1 MGLLYFLFFSGSH
14 PSIST
19 QIQTPSG
26 SAEGLSASARRS
38 HQRRRGSLG
47 LMKAEVGGS
56 FGLRRRRRRAAGCQ
70 VGARGAICR
79 PRPTFT
85 NQDGEAHRSGRRRT
99 RANASDRWLML
110 ASATEVTVTDLQSE
124 IYRIRTILFWLRDR
138 HGDIW
143 RPLAS
148 SLTLAQT
155 QLMISR

>member
-1 MGLLYFLFFSGSH
+1 MGLFYFFFFSGSH

-19 QIQTPSG
+19 KIQTPSG
-26 SAEGLSASARRS
+26 SAQGLSANAQRS

-47 LMKAEVGGS
+47 LMKAKVGGR

-70 VGARGAICR
+70 VGSRGAICR
-79 PRPTFT
+79 LRPTFT
-85 NQDGEAHRSGRRRT
+85 NQDGEAHRSGRLRT
-99 RANASDRWLML
+99 HANASDRWLML
-110 ASATEVTVTDLQSE
+110 ANATEVTVTDLQSK
-124 IYRIRTILFWLRDR
+124 IYQIRTILFWLWDR
-138 HGDIW
+138 HGNIW

>member
-14 PSIST
+14 PSVST
-19 QIQTPSG
+19 RIQTPSG
-26 SAEGLSASARRS
+26 SAEGLSANARRS

-47 LMKAEVGGS
+47 LMKAKVGGS

-70 VGARGAICR
+70 VGSRGAICR

-85 NQDGEAHRSGRRRT
+85 NQDGEAHRSGRR
-99 RANASDRWLML
+99 ASAGDRWLML
-110 ASATEVTVTDLQSE
+110 ANTAEVTVTDLQSK